1 MDHIDVHKMIYKQ
14 QLIDN
19 PPVIK
24 VTKGITISFVM
35 DSDDSDYNEKRII
48 KCLTCKHCLPPS
60 SRKDDKMC
68 NKDSCS
74 FEKA

>member
-1 MDHIDVHKMIYKQ
+1 MNHNDVHKMIYKQ
-14 QLIDN
+14 QIIDN

-24 VTKGITISFVM
+24 GISFVM
-35 DSDDSDYNEKRII
+35 DSDDFDYNEKRII

-74 FEKA
+74 FEEA